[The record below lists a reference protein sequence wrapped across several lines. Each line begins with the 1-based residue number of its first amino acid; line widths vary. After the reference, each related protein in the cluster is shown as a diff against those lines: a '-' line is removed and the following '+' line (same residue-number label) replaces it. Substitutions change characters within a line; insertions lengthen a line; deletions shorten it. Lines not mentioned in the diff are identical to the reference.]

1 MKRLYFILI
10 ILLIIPVNSWSLTAD
25 QIVKISEDK
34 LNARTQVSLMKMTI
48 KTKRWT
54 RVMVMK
60 QWYHTKSKKSLAEII
75 APKKDA
81 GNRFLLMN
89 KSMRHYIPKL
99 GRVIKISPSMMMQS
113 WMGSDFSNDDVIK
126 ESNPNDDFTKRLLGT
141 ETVDGYNCYV
151 IEMKPKAH
159 AAVEW
164 GKIKYYV
171 RKDVLLP
178 VKKEFYNQR
187 NKLRK
192 VMTFKAFKRMH
203 GRLIPTIYRMQNL
216 RKKNRYT
223 ELQIVKIRFNVRL
236 PYRVF
241 TIQNLKRR

>member
-1 MKRLYFILI
+1 MKRLYWILI
-10 ILLIIPVNSWSLTAD
+10 ILLIIPVNTWSLTAD
-25 QIVKISEDK
+25 QIIKISEDK

-48 KTKRWT
+48 KTRRWT

-60 QWYHTKSKKSLAEII
+60 QWYHTKSKKSFAEII

-99 GRVIKISPSMMMQS
+99 ARVIKISPSMMMQS
-113 WMGSDFSNDDVIK
+113 WMGSDFSNDEVIK
-126 ESNPNDDFTKRLLGT
+126 ESDANTDFTKRLLGT
-141 ETVDGYNCYV
+141 KTVNGFKCYLV
-151 IEMKPKAH
+151 EMKPKQN

-164 GKIKYYV
+164 GKIVYSI
-171 RKDVLLP
+171 RTDVLLP

-187 NKLRK
+187 GKLKK
-192 VMTFKAFKRMH
+192 VMTFSAFKRMH
-203 GRLIPTIYRMQNL
+203 GRLIPTIYRMQSV
-216 RKKNRYT
+216 KKKKRYT
-223 ELQIVKIRFNVRL
+223 ELEIIKIRFNVRL